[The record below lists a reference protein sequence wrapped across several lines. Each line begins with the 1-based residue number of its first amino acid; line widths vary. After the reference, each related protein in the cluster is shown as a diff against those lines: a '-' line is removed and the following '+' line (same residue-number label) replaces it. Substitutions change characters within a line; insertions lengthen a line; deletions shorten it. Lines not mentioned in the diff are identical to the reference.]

1 MQIEVL
7 PSSIIRVSR
16 DLEPSFCSWYREGC
30 VCVFC
35 LILCDPMNCS
45 LPDSSVHGIFQARI
59 LEWVAFPT
67 PGNLTD
73 TTLTNGDFHYK
84 CKCIL
89 QKGNINLGR
98 GFPLAQDLTYTLQ
111 CRRYV
116 FDSWVG
122 KIPWRRE
129 WQPTPVFLPA
139 ESQGQRSL
147 AGYSP
152 QGHKE
157 LDTTE
162 RLSTH
167 TSNLVWRPVLCLL
180 KNNQP
185 KIIHIPK
192 RLILEWQILL
202 PFSMID

>member
-89 QKGNINLGR
+89 QKGNINLSR
-98 GFPLAQDLTYTLQ
+98 GFPLAQALTYTLQ

-116 FDSWVG
+116 FDFWVG
-122 KIPWRRE
+122 NPLEKGMATNSSILACRIPGTKESGWL
-129 WQPTPVFLPA
+129 QPTG
-139 ESQGQRSL
+139 SQRV
-147 AGYSP
+147 
-152 QGHKE
+152 GH
-157 LDTTE
+157 
-162 RLSTH
+162 
-167 TSNLVWRPVLCLL
+167 N
-180 KNNQP
+180 
-185 KIIHIPK
+185 
-192 RLILEWQILL
+192 
-202 PFSMID
+202 